1 MNPILPHSKL
11 ISICWWLDRSR
22 FTGITFVSTN
32 QRRPGPVDV
41 VVAPA
46 AAAAAAVERSF
57 TDSSRV
63 DDGEKETLFSINALK
78 CSPPP
83 PSAVQAATESTAWQ
97 RVRKKKEEADVNSVA
112 SSRVT
117 RSSCNGKPGNSKKIF
132 SSTAGTERLM
142 RPTQSSGYR
151 VANTSRQKRQIAT
164 KDQAWKEKRSWVDIF
179 SARKPRI
186 LNPPEK
192 TTTSAAAAAG
202 KCHHDPSDTSAN
214 RALLCSRCVHAAVD
228 AELFTWEKEVVAA
241 EVRTQVTSCDDH
253 LKLMTHTIPETRTLV
268 RPRQELVGSNSV
280 LDRELWPRL
289 SSYDA
294 AEPHQDN
301 RCEDKTP
308 RRSGEFEMVKT
319 DMHSCRSQKLQP
331 GIEESDHEM
340 RTNNVVTRKL
350 AATKN
355 VDVQQEEV
363 SIEEE
368 EEYSPSVSLKSQ
380 EIENENVEWKVAEQ
394 RLLQQEMSTKR
405 QKLVYSERIIPQENN
420 LRRLP
425 DYDEEDDHNHT
436 VVDKQGNAQS
446 STASSPSA
454 TARGVFSVLSGS
466 RFCAPCSPSSAQQ
479 SPREV
484 GSANTRHGRTDA
496 TASSAP

>member
-1 MNPILPHSKL
+1 L
-11 ISICWWLDRSR
+11 
-22 FTGITFVSTN
+22 VSTN
-32 QRRPGPVDV
+32 QRRPGTVDV

-46 AAAAAAVERSF
+46 AAVEPSF
-57 TDSSRV
+57 TDSSRA
-63 DDGEKETLFSINALK
+63 DDGEKETLFSINAWK

-83 PSAVQAATESTAWQ
+83 PAAVQAATESTAWQ

-214 RALLCSRCVHAAVD
+214 RTLLCSRCVHAAVD

-241 EVRTQVTSCDDH
+241 EVCTQVTSCDDH
-253 LKLMTHTIPETRTLV
+253 LTLTTHTIPETRTLV
-268 RPRQELVGSNSV
+268 RPRQERVGSNSV
-280 LDRELWPRL
+280 LDRESWPKP

-294 AEPHQDN
+294 AEPHHDN

-319 DMHSCRSQKLQP
+319 DMQSCRSQKLQP

-340 RTNNVVTRKL
+340 RTNNVATRKL

-355 VDVQQEEV
+355 IDAQQQEV
-363 SIEEE
+363 SIEEEEEE

-380 EIENENVEWKVAEQ
+380 ESENENVEWKVAEQ

-454 TARGVFSVLSGS
+454 TARGVFSVLSES

-479 SPREV
+479 SPREA

>member
-1 MNPILPHSKL
+1 M
-11 ISICWWLDRSR
+11 
-22 FTGITFVSTN
+22 VSTN
-32 QRRPGPVDV
+32 QRRPGLVDV

-46 AAAAAAVERSF
+46 GDGAAAVERNF
-57 TDSSRV
+57 TDSSRA

-83 PSAVQAATESTAWQ
+83 PAAVQAATESTAWQ

-117 RSSCNGKPGNSKKIF
+117 RNSCNGKPGKSKKIF

-142 RPTQSSGYR
+142 RPTQSSGHR

-214 RALLCSRCVHAAVD
+214 RTLLCSRCVHAAVD

-241 EVRTQVTSCDDH
+241 EVCTQVTSCDDH
-253 LKLMTHTIPETRTLV
+253 LTLTTHTIPETRTLV
-268 RPRQELVGSNSV
+268 RPRQALVGSNSV
-280 LDRELWPRL
+280 LDRELWRRL

-294 AEPHQDN
+294 AEPHHDN

-308 RRSGEFEMVKT
+308 RRSGEFEMVKP
-319 DMHSCRSQKLQP
+319 DMYSCRSQKLQP

-340 RTNNVVTRKL
+340 HTNNVVTRKL

-355 VDVQQEEV
+355 IDVQQEV

-368 EEYSPSVSLKSQ
+368 EEYSPSVSFKSQ
-380 EIENENVEWKVAEQ
+380 ESENENVEWKVAEQ

-436 VVDKQGNAQS
+436 VVDKQGNAHS

-479 SPREV
+479 SPREA
-484 GSANTRHGRTDA
+484 GSANTRHGRTDT